1 MVSEQTTRAC
11 KILSVMAI
19 ISESRVFKA
28 AKKGTRRV
36 IQILNILL
44 TLDWDDELWDDWKD
58 LGSALFEH
66 IEHSLHR
73 EESVWILLL
82 SDTLEEDWQVVMV
95 VELFNSNL
103 PLDLAVGSIEIH
115 NHWHII
121 ALIEH
126 LEWCRWYNSTQVKD
140 KD

>member
-95 VELFNSNL
+95 VELSNINL
-103 PLDLAVGSIEIH
+103 PVDSVLGSVLNGDWKI
-115 NHWHII
+115 
-121 ALIEH
+121 
-126 LEWCRWYNSTQVKD
+126 STVVESAEL
-140 KD
+140 